1 MHVKVLGAHQLESRD
16 TRLTSFLVDGVIAID
31 AGSITS
37 TLTLAEQEAIEAV
50 LVTHHH
56 FDHVRDL
63 LTLGTNTDTQTTDVY
78 STGEIL
84 DSLSSNLVTGAI
96 YPRFTDG
103 DSSDPPSLKFNVLDV
118 ESPTQVHGYQ
128 VLALPVPH
136 GPPTVGYQVMDSEG
150 KAVFYT
156 GDTGPGCSS
165 AWPHIKPS
173 LLLIEVTY
181 SNRES
186 PEVEEAG
193 HMTPRA
199 LETELAQFRAV
210 NGYLPK
216 ILAVHVNPRY
226 EEEVRA
232 EVEVVAQR
240 LEADVSVACEGLEIE
255 L

>member
-1 MHVKVLGAHQLESRD
+1 MKVRILGAHQLESRD
-16 TRLTSFLVDGVIAID
+16 TRLTSFLVDGAIAID
-31 AGSITS
+31 AGSISS
-37 TLTLAEQEAIEAV
+37 TLTIAEQEALKAV
-50 LVTHHH
+50 LITHHH

-63 LTLGTNTDTQTTDVY
+63 LTMGINTDTKTTDVY

-84 DSLSSNLVTGAI
+84 DSLSANLLTGTL
-96 YPRFTDG
+96 YPRFIDE
-103 DSSDPPSLKFNVLDV
+103 DPSDTPSLRFNPL
-118 ESPTQVHGYQ
+118 EAGQAIEILGYQ

-136 GPPTVGYQVMDSEG
+136 GPPTVGYQVKDSEG

-165 AWPHIKPS
+165 AWPHIRPS
-173 LLLIEVTY
+173 LLLIEVSY

-186 PEVEEAG
+186 PGAEEGG

-199 LETELAQFRAV
+199 LQAELTRFREV

-216 ILAVHVNPRY
+216 VLAVHVNPRY
-226 EEEVRA
+226 EDEVRT
-232 EVEVVAQR
+232 EVGEVAQR
-240 LEADVSVACEGLEIE
+240 LEADVSVAHEGLEIE